1 MKTLKSAMFI
11 FLLIVFIK
19 PSYSQD
25 VVYSSIFKNVNKIA
39 KSLNHDLNTSGDT
52 LYLDSKFALNKIE
65 IIGDS
70 NLKEFAINDETKN
83 LQIPLNDLP
92 IGDYTFAVVLTE
104 GHDDTYIYRKTI
116 VFKVSR
122 LIPIELGNQME
133 MNTLPTNMSL
143 HGDQIAILDLSENK
157 IIKKMKKPVHLASH
171 IDETNKLSAISGN
184 TISNNQ
190 TQAFD
195 DLENI
200 KTTNEIIKE
209 KPIRFKAYN
218 LTDIRYRNHN
228 IQSREDYR
236 RNNLRPNGRRYD

>member
-1 MKTLKSAMFI
+1 MNTLKSAMFI
-11 FLLIVFIK
+11 FLFIVFIK

-52 LYLDSKFALNKIE
+52 LFLESKFALNKIE
-65 IIGDS
+65 IIGNS
-70 NLKEFAINDETKN
+70 NLKEFEINDETKN

-92 IGDYTFAVVLTE
+92 LGDYTIAVMLTE

-122 LIPIELGNQME
+122 LIPIELGNQMDL
-133 MNTLPTNMSL
+133 NILQTNMDL
-143 HGDQIAILDLSENK
+143 NGDLIAILDLSENK
-157 IIKKMKKPVHLASH
+157 IIKKMKKPVHLASNT
-171 IDETNKLSAISGN
+171 DEANKLNAISSN
-184 TISNNQ
+184 TITNNQ

-195 DLENI
+195 DLKNI

-209 KPIRFKAYN
+209 KPIKFKAYN

-236 RNNLRPNGRRYD
+236 RNNVRPNGRSYD